1 MVASGTDAI
10 SDSILSFSTF
20 IAAIISFLFK
30 ISLEGYLGIIIS
42 LVIIKS
48 AAQILKDTIDDMI
61 GSRADSELTSKIKN
75 VIKKYDQVL
84 GVYDLA
90 LHNYGPN
97 KIIATAHIQLDDE
110 LNVRDIHRLTRR
122 IEVDIYTKYGII
134 LTLGVYASND
144 QDEYKEIKAYI
155 NKILSEYK
163 NIIQIHGFYVDIDY
177 KLISFDLI
185 FNFDEENPEK
195 CVEEIRL
202 KLKDKYPEYNY
213 SIILDADI
221 SD

>member
-1 MVASGTDAI
+1 
-10 SDSILSFSTF
+10 
-20 IAAIISFLFK
+20 
-30 ISLEGYLGIIIS
+30 
-42 LVIIKS
+42 
-48 AAQILKDTIDDMI
+48 
-61 GSRADSELTSKIKN
+61 
-75 VIKKYDQVL
+75 
-84 GVYDLA
+84 
-90 LHNYGPN
+90 
-97 KIIATAHIQLDDE
+97 LDDE